1 MAEQYT
7 ENLSQKE
14 YGGYIQL
21 DEFTGQEY
29 YHGPHVLALN
39 SGRTTLRFLI
49 RVRKIKK
56 LLIPS
61 FCCDTV
67 REACEAEG
75 ISWEY
80 YATGPDLRPKLAGI
94 GEIRS
99 AGDGRDNDGK
109 DNSSRLDQW
118 LYLVNLY
125 GILTDEE
132 IQAIHRHYPQMIA
145 DYTHAFFQ
153 RPLPDV
159 DTLYSCRKFFGVADG
174 AYVCLRAD
182 SPKSSTLEAG
192 ATKTGIAETSTAG
205 VCAAKASTEMG
216 RAAGTFAAEMETE
229 QILAA
234 YRALP
239 LDASH
244 DRMHFLLGRYEGPA
258 SDFYGEYAEN
268 NELFSREPIKQMS
281 PLTRN
286 LLRAVD
292 YERVRERRTRNF
304 CYLHERLRSLNR
316 LNLPGTMTLSDVP
329 ALSDAPASSDIP
341 ALQGISG
348 AYAYPFWPVSGL
360 PAGAAL
366 RQGMIQQKVYV
377 PCLWPE
383 VGGDVLEI
391 KGDTPEVKGDALAKE
406 GCPPENKHSPAKE
419 ERMLEEEMA
428 QNILPLPVDQRY
440 SIEDMEEI
448 VRRLLSLF

>member
-1 MAEQYT
+1 MTEQYT
-7 ENLSQKE
+7 ENLNQKE

-21 DEFTGQEY
+21 DNFTGQEY

-39 SGRTTLRFLI
+39 SGRTALRFLI

-94 GEIRS
+94 GEMRS
-99 AGDGRDNDGK
+99 AGNGRDNGK
-109 DNSSRLDQW
+109 DNFPRLDQW

-182 SPKSSTLEAG
+182 SPKSSTLETG

-216 RAAGTFAAEMETE
+216 RAAGTFAAKIETA

-234 YRALP
+234 YRTLP
-239 LDASH
+239 LDSSH

-258 SDFYGEYAEN
+258 STFYGEYTEN
-268 NELFSREPIKQMS
+268 NELFSREPIKRMS

-304 CYLHERLRSLNR
+304 CYLHERLGALNR
-316 LNLPGTMTLSDVP
+316 LNLPD
-329 ALSDAPASSDIP
+329 
-341 ALQGISG
+341 ISG

-383 VGGDVLEI
+383 VGGDVLEVE
-391 KGDTPEVKGDALAKE
+391 KDASAKRT
-406 GCPPENKHSPAKE
+406 S
-419 ERMLEEEMA
+419 MLEEEMA

-440 SIEDMEEI
+440 SIDDMEEI

>member
-7 ENLSQKE
+7 ESLNQKE

-21 DEFTGQEY
+21 DNFTGQEY
-29 YHGPHVLALN
+29 YHGPQILALN
-39 SGRTTLRFLI
+39 SGRTALRFLI
-49 RVRKIKK
+49 RAREIKN

-99 AGDGRDNDGK
+99 AGNERDDGRDNFPHP
-109 DNSSRLDQW
+109 DQW

-132 IQAIHRHYPQMIA
+132 IQTIHRHYPQMIA

-182 SPKSSTLEAG
+182 SPESSTLEAG
-192 ATKTGIAETSTAG
+192 
-205 VCAAKASTEMG
+205 
-216 RAAGTFAAEMETE
+216 
-229 QILAA
+229 AA

-244 DRMHFLLGRYEGPA
+244 D
-258 SDFYGEYAEN
+258 
-268 NELFSREPIKQMS
+268 
-281 PLTRN
+281 
-286 LLRAVD
+286 
-292 YERVRERRTRNF
+292 
-304 CYLHERLRSLNR
+304 
-316 LNLPGTMTLSDVP
+316 
-329 ALSDAPASSDIP
+329 
-341 ALQGISG
+341 
-348 AYAYPFWPVSGL
+348 VSGS
-360 PAGAAL
+360 
-366 RQGMIQQKVYV
+366 Q
-377 PCLWPE
+377 
-383 VGGDVLEI
+383 
-391 KGDTPEVKGDALAKE
+391 
-406 GCPPENKHSPAKE
+406 KHSG
-419 ERMLEEEMA
+419 
-428 QNILPLPVDQRY
+428 
-440 SIEDMEEI
+440 
-448 VRRLLSLF
+448 

>member
-7 ENLSQKE
+7 ESLNQKE

-21 DEFTGQEY
+21 DNFTGQEY

-39 SGRTTLRFLI
+39 SGRTALRFLI
-49 RVRKIKK
+49 RIRKIKK

-99 AGDGRDNDGK
+99 AGNGRDDGRDN
-109 DNSSRLDQW
+109 SIHPDQW

-192 ATKTGIAETSTAG
+192 A
-205 VCAAKASTEMG
+205 
-216 RAAGTFAAEMETE
+216 
-229 QILAA
+229 A

-239 LDASH
+239 LDSSH

-268 NELFSREPIKQMS
+268 NELFSQEPIKQMS

-292 YERVRERRTRNF
+292 YERVRESRTRNF
-304 CYLHERLRSLNR
+304 CYLHERLGALNR
-316 LNLPGTMTLSDVP
+316 LDLP
-329 ALSDAPASSDIP
+329 DIP
-341 ALQGISG
+341 G

-366 RQGMIQQKVYV
+366 RRGMIQQKVYV

-383 VGGDVLEI
+383 VGGDVLEVE
-391 KGDTPEVKGDALAKE
+391 KDASAKRT
-406 GCPPENKHSPAKE
+406 S
-419 ERMLEEEMA
+419 MLEEEMA
-428 QNILPLPVDQRY
+428 QNILPLPIDQRY

>member
-1 MAEQYT
+1 MTEQYT

-39 SGRTTLRFLI
+39 SGRTALRFLI

-132 IQAIHRHYPQMIA
+132 IQTIHRHYPQMIA

-174 AYVCLRAD
+174 AYVCLRKNVCAEADVSLEADGSKIRDGRAD
-182 SPKSSTLEAG
+182 SLKIRDDRTDSPESSTLE
-192 ATKTGIAETSTAG
+192 
-205 VCAAKASTEMG
+205 VCAAEI
-216 RAAGTFAAEMETE
+216 ETA

-234 YRALP
+234 YRTLP

-258 SDFYGEYAEN
+258 STFYGEYAEN

-292 YERVRERRTRNF
+292 YEWVRERRTRNF
-304 CYLHERLRSLNR
+304 CYLHERLGALNR
-316 LNLPGTMTLSDVP
+316 LNLPD
-329 ALSDAPASSDIP
+329 
-341 ALQGISG
+341 ISG

-383 VGGDVLEI
+383 VGGDVLEVE
-391 KGDTPEVKGDALAKE
+391 KDASAKRT
-406 GCPPENKHSPAKE
+406 S
-419 ERMLEEEMA
+419 MLEEEMA

-440 SIEDMEEI
+440 SIDDMKEI